1 MFGAVA
7 LSLCTQIG
15 HQCQGG
21 SCHLKPVPV
30 SKRMRGIVPA
40 IRGPVSSFEAWAPAD
55 LQSRQLLYGTRGY
68 ARLPAMD
75 EGQHGLIT
83 PRLAT
88 AFWQPGLPHRTP

>member
-30 SKRMRGIVPA
+30 SQRMRGIVPA
-40 IRGPVSSFEAWAPAD
+40 VQGPVLSFAAWAPAD
-55 LQSRQLLYGTRGY
+55 LQSRQLLYGTSSY

-75 EGQHGLIT
+75 EGQHGVST

-88 AFWQPGLPHRTP
+88 AFRQPGLPHRTP